1 MLGVRH
7 ITDSRKL
14 SWSFHEISPK
24 NINPFPPH
32 YLPGIPTLLSYSFFD
47 FSHRCLF
54 FVFSFPRNFE
64 KGFAVTLQTV
74 AYALYRFFATEQF
87 ITFLLEHMSLFSTH
101 NWAWNMQ
108 CHLETC
114 QTRFTFSLWPPP
126 LLSSWLLFTSTHRPF
141 FYQKTIAKTLSH
153 KFKKC

>member
-1 MLGVRH
+1 
-7 ITDSRKL
+7 
-14 SWSFHEISPK
+14 
-24 NINPFPPH
+24 
-32 YLPGIPTLLSYSFFD
+32 
-47 FSHRCLF
+47 
-54 FVFSFPRNFE
+54 
-64 KGFAVTLQTV
+64 VTLQTV